1 VIVDVIFDYDV
12 LSCNMNTEA
21 LPRVDIS
28 TSVRYIWISH
38 LHSCVICMLL
48 ATHHDVASVQQTLWV
63 DCKRYSVW
71 RGTVVMQLMDEVDVS
86 V

>member
-1 VIVDVIFDYDV
+1 VIVHVIFDYDV

-28 TSVRYIWISH
+28 TSVRHIWISH
-38 LHSCVICMLL
+38 LHSCVICILL

-63 DCKRYSVW
+63 DFKSVW
-71 RGTVVMQLMDEVDVS
+71 GGTAVMQLMDEVDVS